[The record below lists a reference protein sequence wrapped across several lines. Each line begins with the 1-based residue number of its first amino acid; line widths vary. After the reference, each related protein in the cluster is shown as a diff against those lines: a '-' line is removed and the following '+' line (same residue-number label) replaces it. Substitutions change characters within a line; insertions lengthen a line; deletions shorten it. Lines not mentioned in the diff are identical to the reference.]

1 MRTGHTNSI
10 STAQASKPVSN
21 LLALFDNV
29 PQTLT
34 PLRSFPPQLPQVA
47 LAGLGR
53 LSLVRFWPT
62 LLVATEMQRHKR
74 KRKRSV
80 NANSE
85 TTSITKRRLIDND
98 R

>member
-62 LLVATEMQRHKR
+62 LLVATEMQRKDTN
-74 KRKRSV
+74 V
-80 NANSE
+80 NANGQSMQ
-85 TTSITKRRLIDND
+85 ILKLHQ
-98 R
+98 